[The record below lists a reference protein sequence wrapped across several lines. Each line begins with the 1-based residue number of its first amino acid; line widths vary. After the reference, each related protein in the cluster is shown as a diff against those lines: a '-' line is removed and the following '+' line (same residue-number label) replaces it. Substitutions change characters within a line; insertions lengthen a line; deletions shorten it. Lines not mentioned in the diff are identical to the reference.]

1 MEYYILKC
9 YQEAKNRCSDVDQG
23 FDRFEPKI
31 KKIVIAC
38 LVAMFTSCAEIIFTM
53 LLLPK
58 QLWYCIGIIIL
69 LIAMVIL
76 ISVDNKDQRNHMD
89 KYVDS
94 HKKKIEVLDEVLLNK
109 FYNNNKNII
118 RKIDIITL
126 KENKEKIEEL
136 MNIYQEYIDKETSK
150 EKKRNS
156 IILTIFSVFAGVLT
170 ISFENM
176 GVIGIDFTNWL
187 YVATFLLVFVATAG
201 IWIYSYTFFDT
212 LKRKYEL
219 MTKDLKDLL
228 LLKY

>member
-9 YQEAKNRCSDVDQG
+9 YQEAKNRCSDIDQG
-23 FDRFEPKI
+23 FNRFEPKI

-38 LVAMFTSCAEIIFTM
+38 IIAMFASCAEIIFAM

-58 QLWYCIGIIIL
+58 QLWYCIGVMIL

-76 ISVDNKDQRNHMD
+76 ISVDNKEQRNHME

-94 HKKKIEVLDEVLLNK
+94 HKKKIDVLDEVLESK
-109 FYNNNKNII
+109 FQIN
-118 RKIDIITL
+118 
-126 KENKEKIEEL
+126 NKEKIEEL

-156 IILTIFSVFAGVLT
+156 FILTIFSAFAGVFT
-170 ISFENM
+170 ISFENK
-176 GVIGIDFTNWL
+176 GVVGIDFTNWL
-187 YVATFLLVFVATAG
+187 YVATFLLVFVAAAG

-219 MTKDLKDLL
+219 MIKDLKDLL

>member
-1 MEYYILKC
+1 
-9 YQEAKNRCSDVDQG
+9 
-23 FDRFEPKI
+23 
-31 KKIVIAC
+31 
-38 LVAMFTSCAEIIFTM
+38 
-53 LLLPK
+53 
-58 QLWYCIGIIIL
+58 
-69 LIAMVIL
+69 MVIL

-94 HKKKIEVLDEVLLNK
+94 HKKKIEILDEVLESK
-109 FYNNNKNII
+109 FQIN
-118 RKIDIITL
+118 
-126 KENKEKIEEL
+126 NKEKIEEL

-156 IILTIFSVFAGVLT
+156 IILTIFSAFAGVLT

-187 YVATFLLVFVATAG
+187 YVATFLLVFIAAAG

-219 MTKDLKDLL
+219 MIKDLKELL

>member
-9 YQEAKNRCSDVDQG
+9 YQEAKNKCPDVEQG

-31 KKIVIAC
+31 KKMVIAC
-38 LVAMFTSCAEIIFTM
+38 LIVMFISCAEIIFTM
-53 LLLPK
+53 LLFPI
-58 QLWYCIGIIIL
+58 QLWYGIGIIIL

-94 HKKKIEVLDEVLLNK
+94 HKKKIEVLDEVLESK
-109 FYNNNKNII
+109 FQIN
-118 RKIDIITL
+118 
-126 KENKEKIEEL
+126 NKEKIEEL
-136 MNIYQEYIDKETSK
+136 MNIYQEYIDNEISK
-150 EKKRNS
+150 EKKRYR
-156 IILTIFSVFAGVLT
+156 IILAIFSAFAGVLT

-176 GVIGIDFTNWL
+176 GVIGIDSINWL
-187 YVATFLLVFVATAG
+187 YAATILLVFVAAAG

-219 MTKDLKDLL
+219 MIKDLKDLL

>member
-9 YQEAKNRCSDVDQG
+9 YQEAKNRCSDVEQG

-38 LVAMFTSCAEIIFTM
+38 LVVMFTSCAEIIFTM
-53 LLLPK
+53 LLFPK
-58 QLWYCIGIIIL
+58 QLWHGIGIIIS
-69 LIAMVIL
+69 LIATVVL
-76 ISVDNKDQRNHMD
+76 ITIDNKDEKNHMD

-94 HKKKIEVLDEVLLNK
+94 HKKKIEVLDEVLESK
-109 FYNNNKNII
+109 FQIN
-118 RKIDIITL
+118 
-126 KENKEKIEEL
+126 NKEKIEEL
-136 MNIYQEYIDKETSK
+136 MNIYQEYIDKENRK

-156 IILTIFSVFAGVLT
+156 IILTIFSAFAGVLT
-170 ISFENM
+170 ISFDNM
-176 GVIGIDFTNWL
+176 GVIGIDFISWL
-187 YVATFLLVFVATAG
+187 YVATILLVFVAAAG

-219 MTKDLKDLL
+219 MIKDLKDLL

>member
-1 MEYYILKC
+1 
-9 YQEAKNRCSDVDQG
+9 
-23 FDRFEPKI
+23 
-31 KKIVIAC
+31 
-38 LVAMFTSCAEIIFTM
+38 MFTSCAEIIFTM

-69 LIAMVIL
+69 LIAMAIL

-94 HKKKIEVLDEVLLNK
+94 HKKKIEVLDEVLESK
-109 FYNNNKNII
+109 FQIN
-118 RKIDIITL
+118 
-126 KENKEKIEEL
+126 NKEKIEEL

-156 IILTIFSVFAGVLT
+156 IILTIFSAFAGVLT

-219 MTKDLKDLL
+219 MIKDLKELL

>member
-9 YQEAKNRCSDVDQG
+9 YQEAKNKCPDVEQG

-31 KKIVIAC
+31 KKMVIAC
-38 LVAMFTSCAEIIFTM
+38 LIVMFISCAEIIFTM
-53 LLLPK
+53 LLFPI
-58 QLWYCIGIIIL
+58 QLWYGIGIIIL

-94 HKKKIEVLDEVLLNK
+94 HKKKIEVLDEVLESK
-109 FYNNNKNII
+109 FQIN
-118 RKIDIITL
+118 
-126 KENKEKIEEL
+126 NKEKIEEL
-136 MNIYQEYIDKETSK
+136 MNIYQEYIDKETGK
-150 EKKRNS
+150 EKKRNR
-156 IILTIFSVFAGVLT
+156 IILTIFSAFAGVLT

-176 GVIGIDFTNWL
+176 GVIGVDFINWL
-187 YVATFLLVFVATAG
+187 YVATILLVFVAAAG

-219 MTKDLKDLL
+219 MIKDLKDLL

>member
-76 ISVDNKDQRNHMD
+76 ISVDNNDQRNHMD

-94 HKKKIEVLDEVLLNK
+94 HKKKIEVLDEVLQRSVQKRIAVKVKKQHRYLEINDIMYVESDKHVLN
-109 FYNNNKNII
+109 IH
-118 RKIDIITL
+118 
-126 KENKEKIEEL
+126 
-136 MNIYQEYIDKETSK
+136 
-150 EKKRNS
+150 
-156 IILTIFSVFAGVLT
+156 
-170 ISFENM
+170 
-176 GVIGIDFTNWL
+176 
-187 YVATFLLVFVATAG
+187 
-201 IWIYSYTFFDT
+201 
-212 LKRKYEL
+212 
-219 MTKDLKDLL
+219 LKDSRVIQTTEKLSEL
-228 LLKY
+228 EKTINSKRFIRCHQSYLVNMDYIKDAKTDFILSNDIRIPIRVRG

>member
-38 LVAMFTSCAEIIFTM
+38 LVAMFISCAEIVFAM

-94 HKKKIEVLDEVLLNK
+94 HKKKIEVLDEVLESK
-109 FYNNNKNII
+109 FQIN
-118 RKIDIITL
+118 
-126 KENKEKIEEL
+126 NKEKIEEL
-136 MNIYQEYIDKETSK
+136 MNIYQEYIDKE
-150 EKKRNS
+150 KKRNS
-156 IILTIFSVFAGVLT
+156 IILTIFSAFAGVLT

-187 YVATFLLVFVATAG
+187 YVATFLLVFVAAAG

-219 MTKDLKDLL
+219 MIKDLKELL
-228 LLKY
+228 LLKYQILHSYWR

>member
-1 MEYYILKC
+1 MENLTGGTPPVRPLPCVVPCKLY
-9 YQEAKNRCSDVDQG
+9 
-23 FDRFEPKI
+23 F
-31 KKIVIAC
+31 
-38 LVAMFTSCAEIIFTM
+38 VAMFISCAEIIFTM

-94 HKKKIEVLDEVLLNK
+94 HKKNIEVLDEVLESK
-109 FYNNNKNII
+109 FQIN
-118 RKIDIITL
+118 
-126 KENKEKIEEL
+126 NKEKIEEL

-156 IILTIFSVFAGVLT
+156 IILTIFSAFAGVLT

-187 YVATFLLVFVATAG
+187 YVATFLLVFVAAAG

-219 MTKDLKDLL
+219 MIKDLKDLL

>member
-1 MEYYILKC
+1 
-9 YQEAKNRCSDVDQG
+9 
-23 FDRFEPKI
+23 
-31 KKIVIAC
+31 
-38 LVAMFTSCAEIIFTM
+38 
-53 LLLPK
+53 
-58 QLWYCIGIIIL
+58 
-69 LIAMVIL
+69 MVIL

-94 HKKKIEVLDEVLLNK
+94 HKKKIEVLDEVLESK
-109 FYNNNKNII
+109 FQIN
-118 RKIDIITL
+118 
-126 KENKEKIEEL
+126 NKEKIEEL

-156 IILTIFSVFAGVLT
+156 IILTIFSAFAGVLT

-187 YVATFLLVFVATAG
+187 YVATFLLVFVAAAG

-219 MTKDLKDLL
+219 MIKDLKELL

>member
-1 MEYYILKC
+1 MMI
-9 YQEAKNRCSDVDQG
+9 
-23 FDRFEPKI
+23 
-31 KKIVIAC
+31 
-38 LVAMFTSCAEIIFTM
+38 VAMFTLCAEIIFTM

-94 HKKKIEVLDEVLLNK
+94 HKKKIEVLDEVLESK
-109 FYNNNKNII
+109 FQIN
-118 RKIDIITL
+118 
-126 KENKEKIEEL
+126 NKEKIEEL
-136 MNIYQEYIDKETSK
+136 MNIYQVYIDKETSK

-156 IILTIFSVFAGVLT
+156 IILTIFSAFAGVLT

-187 YVATFLLVFVATAG
+187 YVATFLLVFVAAAG

-219 MTKDLKDLL
+219 MIKDLKELL

>member
-9 YQEAKNRCSDVDQG
+9 YQEAKNRCLDVDQG

-38 LVAMFTSCAEIIFTM
+38 LVAMFISCAEIIFTM

-94 HKKKIEVLDEVLLNK
+94 HKKKIEVLDEVLQSK
-109 FYNNNKNII
+109 FQIN
-118 RKIDIITL
+118 
-126 KENKEKIEEL
+126 NKEKIVSR
-136 MNIYQEYIDKETSK
+136 D
-150 EKKRNS
+150 
-156 IILTIFSVFAGVLT
+156 
-170 ISFENM
+170 
-176 GVIGIDFTNWL
+176 
-187 YVATFLLVFVATAG
+187 
-201 IWIYSYTFFDT
+201 
-212 LKRKYEL
+212 EL
-219 MTKDLKDLL
+219 MTYLWNNEEYINDNALTVNISRLRSKLSNFGYENIIETRKGQGYILL
-228 LLKY
+228 

>member
-1 MEYYILKC
+1 
-9 YQEAKNRCSDVDQG
+9 
-23 FDRFEPKI
+23 
-31 KKIVIAC
+31 
-38 LVAMFTSCAEIIFTM
+38 
-53 LLLPK
+53 
-58 QLWYCIGIIIL
+58 
-69 LIAMVIL
+69 MVIL

-94 HKKKIEVLDEVLLNK
+94 HKKKIEVLDEVLQSK
-109 FYNNNKNII
+109 FQIN
-118 RKIDIITL
+118 
-126 KENKEKIEEL
+126 NKEKIEEL

-156 IILTIFSVFAGVLT
+156 IILTIFSAFAGVLT

-219 MTKDLKDLL
+219 MIKDLKDLL

>member
-1 MEYYILKC
+1 
-9 YQEAKNRCSDVDQG
+9 
-23 FDRFEPKI
+23 
-31 KKIVIAC
+31 
-38 LVAMFTSCAEIIFTM
+38 MFTSCAEIIFTM

-94 HKKKIEVLDEVLLNK
+94 HKKKIEVLDEVLESK
-109 FYNNNKNII
+109 FQ
-118 RKIDIITL
+118 
-126 KENKEKIEEL
+126 IEEL

>member
-9 YQEAKNRCSDVDQG
+9 YQEAKNKCPDVEQG

-31 KKIVIAC
+31 KKMVKAC
-38 LVAMFTSCAEIIFTM
+38 LAVMFTSCAEIIFTM
-53 LLLPK
+53 LLFPK
-58 QLWYCIGIIIL
+58 QLWYGIGIIIL
-69 LIAMVIL
+69 LIATLLL
-76 ISVDNKDQRNHMD
+76 ITIDNKDQKNHMD

-94 HKKKIEVLDEVLLNK
+94 HKKKIEVLDEVLESK
-109 FYNNNKNII
+109 F
-118 RKIDIITL
+118 KIN
-126 KENKEKIEEL
+126 NKEKIEEL
-136 MNIYQEYIDKETSK
+136 INIYQEYIDKETSK

-156 IILTIFSVFAGVLT
+156 IILTIFSAFAGVLT

-187 YVATFLLVFVATAG
+187 YVATFLLVFVAAAG

-219 MTKDLKDLL
+219 MIKDLKDLL
-228 LLKY
+228 LLEY

>member
-9 YQEAKNRCSDVDQG
+9 YQEAKNKCPDVEQG

-31 KKIVIAC
+31 KKMVIAC
-38 LVAMFTSCAEIIFTM
+38 LIVMFISCAEIIFTM
-53 LLLPK
+53 LLFPI
-58 QLWYCIGIIIL
+58 QLWYGIGIIIL

-94 HKKKIEVLDEVLLNK
+94 HKKKIEVLDEVLESK
-109 FYNNNKNII
+109 FQIN
-118 RKIDIITL
+118 
-126 KENKEKIEEL
+126 NKEKIEEL
-136 MNIYQEYIDKETSK
+136 MNIYQEYIDNEISK
-150 EKKRNS
+150 EKKRDR
-156 IILTIFSVFAGVLT
+156 IILAIFSAFAGVLT

-176 GVIGIDFTNWL
+176 GVIGIDFINWL
-187 YVATFLLVFVATAG
+187 YAATILLVFVAAAG

-219 MTKDLKDLL
+219 MIKDLKDLL

>member
-1 MEYYILKC
+1 
-9 YQEAKNRCSDVDQG
+9 
-23 FDRFEPKI
+23 
-31 KKIVIAC
+31 
-38 LVAMFTSCAEIIFTM
+38 MFISCAEIIFTM

-94 HKKKIEVLDEVLLNK
+94 HKKKIEVLDEVLQSK
-109 FYNNNKNII
+109 FQIN
-118 RKIDIITL
+118 
-126 KENKEKIEEL
+126 NKEKIEEL

-156 IILTIFSVFAGVLT
+156 IILTIFSAFAGVLT

-187 YVATFLLVFVATAG
+187 YVATFLLVFVAAAG

-219 MTKDLKDLL
+219 MIKDLKDLL